1 MVGAPA
7 MSDREALAVALFLL
21 VNAGVIVIFTIDR
34 IASMLRADA
43 QRIRAQAE
51 RIAERRLLRQTPCA
65 KPTVVRG
72 FGR

>member
-1 MVGAPA
+1 

-21 VNAGVIVIFTIDR
+21 TNAGVIVVFMIDR
-34 IASMLRADA
+34 IGRLLYADA

-51 RIAERRLLRQTPCA
+51 RIAERRLLRQTPRA

>member
-1 MVGAPA
+1 MT
-7 MSDREALAVALFLL
+7 DREALAVVVFML

-51 RIAERRLLRQTPCA
+51 RIAERRLLRQTPRA
-65 KPTVVRG
+65 KAPTVVRG
-72 FGR
+72 FGRG

>member
-1 MVGAPA
+1 MT
-7 MSDREALAVALFLL
+7 DREALAVALFLL

-51 RIAERRLLRQTPCA
+51 RIAERRLLRQTPRA